1 VPLGVPQA
9 GRGDAIDVR
18 CVDEAAV
25 AAQRSEADVV
35 ERITSTLGA
44 PVGGRSGTIG
54 GNFVSGSLAS

>member
-1 VPLGVPQA
+1 VEAVVLEPVGGESLG
-9 GRGDAIDVR
+9 RR
-18 CVDEAAV
+18 RAAR
-25 AAQRSEADVV
+25 ATERARRAEADVV